1 MAVSEVMMYR
11 STPTDIADTTSAA
24 TASAATLLERLG
36 SFRDQLEGEQ
46 SEADMCNILAAH
58 GLVNSALFVLL
69 DKHCCPRGLD
79 GDIGSIPSIQA
90 KSVEQLDFQAR
101 AMTFIQYMSRD
112 IASMARKITLLAAQ
126 DMPQDHGL
134 GRFSPFAFD
143 TLYCAAMTFRWL
155 QQESGAYSQ
164 EGNLEAIQDCFSM
177 LSKRW
182 TLATEYLSIA
192 SKSIE
197 GLD

>member
-1 MAVSEVMMYR
+1 MAVSKVMMHR
-11 STPTDIADTTSAA
+11 SATGDTADMVSAA
-24 TASAATLLERLG
+24 NLLERLV
-36 SFRDQLEGEQ
+36 SFREQLGGED
-46 SEADMCNILAAH
+46 SETDMCKILAAR

-69 DKHCCPRGLD
+69 DKHCCPGGLD
-79 GDIGSIPSIQA
+79 GDMGSIPSVQA

-101 AMTFIQYMSRD
+101 AMTFIQDMSCD
-112 IASMARKITLLAAQ
+112 IASMARKITLLATQ
-126 DMPQDHGL
+126 DMLRDHDL

-164 EGNLEAIQDCFSM
+164 KGNLEAIQTCFSM

-182 TLATEYLSIA
+182 TLAREYLSIA
-192 SKSIE
+192 KESFAA
-197 GLD
+197 